1 MTIPNTSSGYGWQ
14 CPSCKTWVPAGQLHA
29 CSGYGSQYYTYQP
42 YIDPAVLER
51 IAKALE
57 SIASQLTN
65 RQPATFKRRKMS
77 NEELYEKALE
87 AIKDLFSDMSVSQ
100 SDARAN
106 LESLK
111 SEIDIMLD
119 SLQNDEAG

>member
-1 MTIPNTSSGYGWQ
+1 
-14 CPSCKTWVPAGQLHA
+14 
-29 CSGYGSQYYTYQP
+29 
-42 YIDPAVLER
+42 
-51 IAKALE
+51 
-57 SIASQLTN
+57 
-65 RQPATFKRRKMS
+65 MS